1 MDTQVQIR
9 ESALNMLSRREHSQF
24 ELRQKLSLRFKDSE
38 VDIEDLLSQL
48 IEENYQS
55 DQRFCESFIRYRQ
68 QKGYAQARILSEL
81 RQKGLDPELITLCL
95 NDAEVDWFELALKL
109 KRSKFGEQVTQDYKV
124 KSKQYRYLQYRGFS
138 SDQINYAI
146 HEELDE

>member
-68 QKGYAQARILSEL
+68 QKGYGQARILSEL